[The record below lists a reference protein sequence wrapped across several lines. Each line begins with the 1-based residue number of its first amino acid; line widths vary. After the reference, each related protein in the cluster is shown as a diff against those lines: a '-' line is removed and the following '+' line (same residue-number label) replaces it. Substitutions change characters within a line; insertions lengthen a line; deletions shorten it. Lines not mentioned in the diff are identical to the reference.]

1 MIFMSF
7 EAYKYDLQFG
17 IPGILFLTFRVKNI
31 VRVVRYTAY
40 TIILRG
46 NRIPNVQ
53 FRNTTISLFVQLGFS
68 SNVQLQVTSDGLYFD
83 SLVAKHLSDLYYDS
97 SFNF

>member
-1 MIFMSF
+1 MTSN
-7 EAYKYDLQFG
+7 AYQTYYFWPFG
-17 IPGILFLTFRVKNI
+17 WKNI
-31 VRVVRYTAY
+31 VRVVRYAEY

-53 FRNTTISLFVQLGFS
+53 FSNTIISLFVQLGFS
-68 SNVQLQVTSDGLYFD
+68 SNVPLQVTSDGLYFD

-97 SFNF
+97 STNF